1 MQYLEELQHRLCE
14 MSFVDKVNIDR
25 GELTIEVSSPSLVET
40 MRKLKQEFNFE
51 QCVDICGVDY
61 LLHGQVCTD
70 IAEIDDSNY
79 RKPRFAVV
87 YHLLSVSKNY
97 RLRVKV
103 FAQDN
108 DTPFVPS
115 VIDVWQSANWCE
127 REVFDLYGITFIG
140 HPDLRRILTDYG
152 FMGHPLRKDFPL
164 TGSVEMIYDEAEGRV
179 VYRPVTIELREV
191 TPRIIKD
198 NKSC

>member
-1 MQYLEELQHRLCE
+1 MQYLEELQHRLSE
-14 MSFVDKVNIDR
+14 MSFVEKVTNDKE
-25 GELTIEVSSPSLVET
+25 ELTIEVSSSDLVET
-40 MRKLKQEFNFE
+40 MRKLKQDFNFE

-61 LLHGQVCTD
+61 LVYGQVCPD
-70 IAEIDDSNY
+70 ITEIEEANY
-79 RKPRFAVV
+79 LRPRFAVV

-97 RLRVKV
+97 RLRVRV

-115 VIDVWQSANWCE
+115 VIDVWKSANWCE
-127 REVFDLYGITFIG
+127 REVFDLCGITFIG

-164 TGSVEMIYDEAEGRV
+164 TGSVEMVYDEAAGRV
-179 VYRPVTIELREV
+179 VYRPVTIELREI